1 MRLEDMVMISV
12 DDHIVE
18 PPTIFDHHLA
28 AKYKDRAPRIVHND
42 ETGKDDWFFMGQ
54 TIMNS
59 QMNSV
64 VGRPPEE
71 LGWEPTAYDQ
81 IRAGCW
87 DVKARIGDMN
97 VNGLAAS
104 LNFPTFPGF
113 ALELFTKATKDDR
126 ELGLALVRAYN
137 DWHIHE
143 WAANGVGRLIPMCGL
158 PMWNPKLAAEEV
170 RRVSKLGVRNIS
182 FPANPITVDLPNI
195 HDKGWKPLW
204 DAIVDEGMLLNMHCG
219 GGGGSEYLAP
229 DSPVETMLT
238 KRGLS
243 SMTCL
248 SEWLWSDMMRD
259 YSTLNILL
267 SEGDAGWIPYILER
281 AELVLDRHGP
291 WTGQR
296 ERFTKSPTEIFRERF
311 YCCFI
316 EDVFAMQNLDIIG
329 ADRVC
334 YETDYPHADVT
345 WPLGPE
351 CMLRDANK
359 AGLTDEQIDMISH
372 KNAAKALQFDPIE
385 ILGRENVTVGALRE
399 AGRNVDMSPVGK
411 NRGIPPSERW
421 GHVVTAG
428 DVARQHGK
436 LGVRNWEVGKFED
449 A

>member
-18 PPTIFDHHLA
+18 PPSIFKHHLA
-28 AKYKDRAPRIVHND
+28 DKYKDRAPRVVRND
-42 ETGKDDWFFMGQ
+42 ETEKDDWHFNGQ

-64 VGRPPEE
+64 VGRPAEE

-81 IRAGCW
+81 IRAGCY

-113 ALELFTKATKDDR
+113 ALELFTKDTKDDR

-143 WAANGVGRLIPMCGL
+143 WAAEGPGRLIPMCGVPL
-158 PMWNPKLAAEEV
+158 WSPKLAAEEV
-170 RRVSKLGVRNIS
+170 RRVAKLGVRNIT
-182 FPANPITVDLPNI
+182 FPANPVTVGLPNI
-195 HDKGWKPLW
+195 HDKGWKPFW
-204 DAIVDEGMLLNMHCG
+204 DAIEDEGMLLNMHCG
-219 GGGGSEYLAP
+219 GGGGSEYIAP

-243 SMTCL
+243 SMTAL
-248 SEWLWSDMMRD
+248 SEWLWSDMMRE
-259 YSTLNILL
+259 YSNLNILL

-316 EDVFAMQNLDIIG
+316 EDVFAMQNIEMIG
-329 ADRVC
+329 EDRLC

-345 WPLGPE
+345 WPIGPE
-351 CMLRDANK
+351 CLLRDAEK
-359 AGLTDEQIDMISH
+359 ANLTDAQIDKITH
-372 KNAAKALQFDPIE
+372 QNAAKALQFDPIE
-385 ILGRENVTVGALRE
+385 ILGRENVTVGALRN
-399 AGRNVDMSPVGK
+399 AGRDVDMSPVGK

-436 LGVRNWEVGKFED
+436 LGVRTWDVGQFEE